1 VTSDES
7 TAASWHSDAAAVRGD
22 GGARTPVGQARDG
35 SNRGSDGDAW
45 LARFARAGLADV
57 QPYDARHHDFAWQHR
72 ELARLMS
79 NECPLPP
86 HPSVIAAATE
96 ALTEANLYPNS
107 GWELRDALAEFAGV
121 DPSMVILGNGS
132 TEILDVVTRT
142 FLEPGEE
149 AVISVPTYAFFET
162 QVRLHG
168 GHPVLVPMTDDLQFD
183 VDAIRAAIG
192 VRSKL
197 VFLCSPNN
205 PVGRSWTTAELQKV
219 LAAGVP
225 TVVDQAYLE
234 CGYSASF
241 ASMVERYPNLIV
253 TRTMS
258 KAFGLAA
265 LRVGYGIADPAV
277 VDLLLR
283 VRIPFSVSLV
293 AIRAGLA
300 AVRDP
305 AILEERRRYISEER
319 ERVFAGLR
327 ALPGIDPWPSDGNF
341 ITMDVTATGRTSA
354 ELVEEVR
361 ADGMLLRRMTA
372 HRLDGQYVRVTIGTT
387 DQNDRFLDV
396 FSRAI
401 RRSGPEV

>member
-1 VTSDES
+1 MPVPVSP
-7 TAASWHSDAAAVRGD
+7 AAEHR
-22 GGARTPVGQARDG
+22 ARDISRDAG
-35 SNRGSDGDAW
+35 WLNRFV
-45 LARFARAGLADV
+45 RPGLADA

-86 HPSVIAAATE
+86 HPSVIAAAVE
-96 ALTEANLYPNS
+96 ALGDANLYPNS
-107 GWELRDALAEFAGV
+107 GWELRDALARFAGV

-132 TEILDVVTRT
+132 TEILDVATRT
-142 FLEPGEE
+142 FLEPGDE
-149 AVISVPTYAFFET
+149 AVISTPTYAFFET

-168 GHPVLVPMTDDLQFD
+168 GQPVLVPMTDDLRFD
-183 VDAIRAAIG
+183 VDAIRAA
-192 VRSKL
+192 VTERTKL

-205 PVGRSWTTAELQKV
+205 PVGRSWTVPEMEAV
-219 LAAGVP
+219 LEAGVP

-241 ASMVERYPNLIV
+241 APLVERYPNLIT

-283 VRIPFSVSLV
+283 VRIPFSLSLV
-293 AIRAGLA
+293 GIRAGLA

-319 ERVFAGLR
+319 DRIFSALGE
-327 ALPGIDPWPSDGNF
+327 LPGVDPWPSDGNF

-354 ELVEEVR
+354 ELVDEVR
-361 ADGMLLRRMTA
+361 AEGMLLRRMTA
-372 HRLDGQYVRVTIGTT
+372 HRLDGQYVRVTIGTIE
-387 DQNDRFLDV
+387 QNDRFLDS
-396 FSRAI
+396 FGRAVV
-401 RRSGPEV
+401 RGAATG